1 MKKLFCSL
9 KIVLTFL
16 ILIQILFALTAC
28 LPSENLKDGN
38 EIQISENQN
47 SLHIGDEKQEKSENE
62 TDNLSPEEY
71 DLPIIMYHSVL
82 QKGGTAYT
90 ISADM
95 LESDFKYIKEKGYNT
110 VTVNEVIA
118 FTEGKGTLPEKP
130 IMLTFDDGY
139 YNNFVYVIPLLEKY
153 DFKCVTAIVGSFSNS
168 KDNREG
174 KKQSLSYSHMNK
186 YQIKEAV
193 KSGRVEIQHHSY
205 SLHSYGKARKGM
217 RINKGESYED
227 YKEMLVKDTLKL
239 NEWLFENCEVTPTA
253 YFYPFGAW
261 CKEGYEILKELGFK
275 ATLGVEAGLNRIK
288 VGIELKNL
296 YRYNRTGTLNTNR
309 FFEKNNI
316 L

>member
-1 MKKLFCSL
+1 
-9 KIVLTFL
+9 
-16 ILIQILFALTAC
+16 
-28 LPSENLKDGN
+28 
-38 EIQISENQN
+38 
-47 SLHIGDEKQEKSENE
+47 
-62 TDNLSPEEY
+62 
-71 DLPIIMYHSVL
+71 MYHSVL

-227 YKEMLVKDTLKL
+227 SVYSLCMQRERTV
-239 NEWLFENCEVTPTA
+239 NAEVTYPL
-253 YFYPFGAW
+253 YPFFGETSRKIAAAKGCRAGITSDGRTCSRCTYPW
-261 CKEGYEILKELGFK
+261 RGWPHGCLPGFSPGSSSPRSRNGGR
-275 ATLGVEAGLNRIK
+275 TAG
-288 VGIELKNL
+288 
-296 YRYNRTGTLNTNR
+296 RYKRCTCWHGCS
-309 FFEKNNI
+309 
-316 L
+316 